1 MLQPRRRLS
10 FSSSS
15 LSSLPSLRS
24 LPSRLIIA
32 SWIRLLG
39 ACCREGVFISR
50 FKKSFQLARVSS
62 KSLLTQLLEKPR
74 NTRVRRRRGEKR
86 LEERGERIDFV
97 GGVRCFGVPLLAHIS
112 ACHNFIPFPQ
122 LGFPASFN
130 GMWVNS
136 SEGELA
142 KRFGIHDIKKE
153 TNDEF
158 AHWWSARK
166 TQFSCCFNVPLKG
179 TL

>member
-1 MLQPRRRLS
+1 M
-10 FSSSS
+10 
-15 LSSLPSLRS
+15 
-24 LPSRLIIA
+24 
-32 SWIRLLG
+32 
-39 ACCREGVFISR
+39 FISR

-86 LEERGERIDFV
+86 LEEREGGLTLLGESDVSGCLSSHIY
-97 GGVRCFGVPLLAHIS
+97 VPATILFHSPSLVFRQVLMGCELTLARERTSQEIWDTRH
-112 ACHNFIPFPQ
+112 
-122 LGFPASFN
+122 
-130 GMWVNS
+130 
-136 SEGELA
+136 
-142 KRFGIHDIKKE
+142 KKNE